1 MGDARSEEEKVNR
14 TNIEE
19 AGQEDNE
26 VKVAKNRIIYYFLL
40 VFKKSLLS

>member
-26 VKVAKNRIIYYFLL
+26 VKVAKNRIILL
-40 VFKKSLLS
+40 FSFGF